1 MCGPN
6 IVNLAGMVLEKRTE
20 SRKLDIVNAV
30 VAAARKS
37 NTYVS
42 PSTTFVA
49 GETKKIGKVG
59 KINHNQREQT
69 QKTKDE

>member
-1 MCGPN
+1 M
-6 IVNLAGMVLEKRTE
+6 VNLAGMVLEKRTE
-20 SRKLDIVNAV
+20 SRKLDIVNSV

-49 GETKKIGKVG
+49 GETKKINAKLE
-59 KINHNQREQT
+59 R
-69 QKTKDE
+69 

>member
-6 IVNLAGMVLEKRTE
+6 MVNLAGMVLEKRTE
-20 SRKLDIVNAV
+20 SRKLDIVNSV

-49 GETKKIGKVG
+49 GETKKIKA
-59 KINHNQREQT
+59 KLER
-69 QKTKDE
+69 

>member
-1 MCGPN
+1 M
-6 IVNLAGMVLEKRTE
+6 VNLAGMVLEKRTE
-20 SRKLDIVNAV
+20 SRKLDIVNSV

-49 GETKKIGKVG
+49 GETKKIKA
-59 KINHNQREQT
+59 KLER
-69 QKTKDE
+69 